1 MAITANTDF
10 TSGQILTAA
19 QQNNFPRGV
28 MAVTSGT
35 ATDTF
40 TNTEEVE
47 FTLTF
52 TAVANR
58 NYKLTYF
65 EPKLYSN
72 ASPQLEITGRFR
84 LTNLAGT
91 VYNTMVTVGSNSYG
105 QTATMVS
112 INTFTAGSVTIVATL
127 QSGASGMGTAERS
140 ATQKAYFLVE
150 DIGTA

>member
-1 MAITANTDF
+1 MAITNNTDF
-10 TSGQILTAA
+10 SSGSILTAQ
-19 QQNNFPRGV
+19 QQNNFPRGI
-28 MAVTSGT
+28 MALTSSGT
-35 ATDTF
+35 TDGF

-65 EPKLYSN
+65 EPKMYSN

-91 VYNTMVTVGSNSYG
+91 VYQTMITVGSNSYG
-105 QTATMVS
+105 QTATMISV
-112 INTFTAGSVTIVATL
+112 NTFTAGSVTIVATL
-127 QSGASGMGTAERS
+127 QSGASGVGTAERS
-140 ATQKAYFLVE
+140 ATQKAYFLIE